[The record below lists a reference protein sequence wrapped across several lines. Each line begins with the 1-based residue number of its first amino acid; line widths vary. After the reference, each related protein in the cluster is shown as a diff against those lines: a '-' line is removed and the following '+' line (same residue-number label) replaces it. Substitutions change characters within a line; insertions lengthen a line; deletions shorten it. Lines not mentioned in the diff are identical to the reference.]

1 MLDIVEFLIL
11 KYLLAPCNGL
21 NFSKLSSLTTE
32 CGGSAMETRIAHGM
46 RLDWL
51 LKLLHKARRDKL
63 LFGGKRQCSE
73 PEMGRAELS
82 SS

>member
-1 MLDIVEFLIL
+1 
-11 KYLLAPCNGL
+11 
-21 NFSKLSSLTTE
+21 
-32 CGGSAMETRIAHGM
+32 METRIAHGM

>member
-1 MLDIVEFLIL
+1 
-11 KYLLAPCNGL
+11 
-21 NFSKLSSLTTE
+21 
-32 CGGSAMETRIAHGM
+32 METRIAHGM

-82 SS
+82 RQVVCQRFREFL

>member
-1 MLDIVEFLIL
+1 
-11 KYLLAPCNGL
+11 
-21 NFSKLSSLTTE
+21 
-32 CGGSAMETRIAHGM
+32 METRIAHGM

-63 LFGGKRQCSE
+63 LFGGNKQCSE

-82 SS
+82 SL

>member
-1 MLDIVEFLIL
+1 
-11 KYLLAPCNGL
+11 
-21 NFSKLSSLTTE
+21 
-32 CGGSAMETRIAHGM
+32 METRIAHGM

-73 PEMGRAELS
+73 PEMGRAEQLVTDKS
-82 SS
+82 FVNDLENFFKFRACPSFAVNYLHLV

>member
-1 MLDIVEFLIL
+1 
-11 KYLLAPCNGL
+11 
-21 NFSKLSSLTTE
+21 
-32 CGGSAMETRIAHGM
+32 METRIAHGM

-73 PEMGRAELS
+73 PEMGRADEQFVNDFENSEHVRHLQS
-82 SS
+82 IIYILYENMYPNIKNIEQCLVL